1 MEVSMQVILRKDVE
15 KLGVAGDMVEVSKGY
30 GRNYLFPRG
39 LAIEA
44 SPKNLKVIEHEKRLI
59 AERKKNTIRDA
70 ESFKKK
76 LSETSVT
83 VAMQA
88 GEEDKLFGAVTS
100 MDIAEA
106 LSKEGISID
115 KRNII
120 LDEPIK
126 RLGIYAVNVKVH
138 PELMAELKVWVVKL

>member
-1 MEVSMQVILRKDVE
+1 MQVILRRDVE
-15 KLGVAGDMVEVSKGY
+15 KLGVAGDLVEVSNGY

-59 AERKKNTIRDA
+59 AERKKNAIRDA

-138 PELMAELKVWVVKL
+138 PEVMAELKVWVVKL

>member
-1 MEVSMQVILRKDVE
+1 MQVILRKDVE
-15 KLGVAGDMVEVSKGY
+15 KLGVAGDLVEVSNGY

-59 AERKKNTIRDA
+59 AERKKNAIRDA

-138 PELMAELKVWVVKL
+138 PEVMAELKVWVVKL

>member
-1 MEVSMQVILRKDVE
+1 MEVSMQVILKKDVE
-15 KLGVAGDMVEVSKGY
+15 KLGMAGDLIEVSNGY
-30 GRNYLFPRG
+30 GRNYLIPKG

-44 SPKNLKVIEHEKRLI
+44 TTRSLRILEHEKRLI
-59 AERKKNTIRDA
+59 ADSKKKELRDA
-70 ESFKKK
+70 EDLKGKI
-76 LSETSVT
+76 SETSVT
-83 VAMQA
+83 ITMQA
-88 GEEDKLFGAVTS
+88 GEEDKLFGSVTA

-126 RLGIYAVNVKVH
+126 RLGIYTVNVKIH
-138 PELMAELKVWVVKL
+138 PEIITGLKVWVVKL

>member
-1 MEVSMQVILRKDVE
+1 MQVILRKDVE

-138 PELMAELKVWVVKL
+138 PEVMAELKVWVVKL

>member
-1 MEVSMQVILRKDVE
+1 MQVILRKDVE

-44 SPKNLKVIEHEKRLI
+44 SPKNLKVVEHEKRLI
-59 AERKKNTIRDA
+59 TEKKKNTIRDA
-70 ESFKKK
+70 ELFKKK

-138 PELMAELKVWVVKL
+138 PEVMAELKVWVVKL

>member
-1 MEVSMQVILRKDVE
+1 MQVILRKDVE
-15 KLGVAGDMVEVSKGY
+15 KLGAAGDMVEVSNGY
-30 GRNYLFPRG
+30 GRNYLLPRG

-44 SPKNLKVIEHEKRLI
+44 SPKNIKTIEHEKRLI
-59 AERKKNTIRDA
+59 AERKKNAIRDA
-70 ESFKKK
+70 ESFKKR

-138 PELMAELKVWVVKL
+138 PEVMAELKVWVVKL

>member
-1 MEVSMQVILRKDVE
+1 MQVILRKDVE

-44 SPKNLKVIEHEKRLI
+44 SPKNLKIIEHEKRLI

-138 PELMAELKVWVVKL
+138 PEVMAELKVWVVKL